1 MISSSEG
8 CRIMSGGK
16 KGRVRGRR
24 AQEAPGRPTEHPTS
38 PEFKYSKDDQWEG
51 RGACSR
57 HGLFS
62 PLYFLALGIRVSLVS
77 SSSSSEIFSTRV
89 L

>member
-1 MISSSEG
+1 MHAYIYSQT
-8 CRIMSGGK
+8 GK
-16 KGRVRGRR
+16 GDLELCQRYG
-24 AQEAPGRPTEHPTS
+24 
-38 PEFKYSKDDQWEG
+38 F
-51 RGACSR
+51 
-57 HGLFS
+57 L